1 MVQQCHIFHF
11 SLTIT
16 CKIVFDLL
24 HSLNLII
31 FLFYSSS
38 HLTKTESKGL
48 VPVFACFT
56 LA

>member
-1 MVQQCHIFHF
+1 MVQQCHIFHS

-31 FLFYSSS
+31 FLFYSQS

-48 VPVFACFT
+48 APVFVCFT